1 MMTALVRG
9 GLALMAATLLLTGG
23 CRASKDRIRVLEA
36 EKADAERR
44 NMTLRSQNAD
54 VSAKLMQAESKAES
68 EEARRKAAELELE
81 MLKEDRTEAPEP
93 ERTTVDIGGL
103 RSRLG
108 PNTEIHENADGGAT
122 IILASDITFR
132 AGRADL
138 NRNAEATLSR
148 VVRALKET
156 DGVRSVRIEGHTD
169 SDPIRKSGW
178 SDNKELSL
186 ARAKRVRMYLVA
198 NGINEE
204 VLEVEGRGAT
214 VPIESNAT
222 PAGKAKN
229 RRVEIIL
236 MSQ

>member
-1 MMTALVRG
+1 MTALVRG

-36 EKADAERR
+36 EKADAQRR

-81 MLKEDRTEAPEP
+81 LLKENSAEAPAP
-93 ERTTVDIGGL
+93 EHTTVDIGGL

-108 PNTEIHENADGGAT
+108 PNAEIHENADGGAT

-132 AGRADL
+132 PGRADL
-138 NRNAEATLSR
+138 NRSAEATLSR

-204 VLEVEGRGAT
+204 VLEVEGRGAS
-214 VPIESNAT
+214 VPVESNAT
-222 PAGKAKN
+222 KAGKAKN